1 MARKN
6 NNINGLEQAF
16 LDCRK
21 SLERYVRRMMGN
33 RDGAEDIVH
42 EAFVNAYA
50 AAEHTKIDHPTSYLF
65 TTAKRLVIRDR
76 TRLSTIL
83 TDYIEDYSGPALS
96 SSDSDGFEKL
106 AAREELRELERAL
119 EAMSTSCRK
128 VMLLRM
134 FYGMSQREI
143 AKTLGISEST
153 TEKHIAKGFSICE
166 ARFQRKGIERS
177 RKRKKSRL

>member
-1 MARKN
+1 MGQENSNSNRLAM
-6 NNINGLEQAF
+6 AF
-16 LDCRK
+16 LNSQK
-21 SLERYVRRMMGN
+21 GLERYVRRLVGN
-33 RDGAEDIVH
+33 REGAEDIVH

-50 AAEHTKIDHPTSYLF
+50 ASEQTEIEHPTSYLF

-76 TRLSTIL
+76 SRLSTIL

-96 SSDSDGFEKL
+96 SNEGDGFEKI
-106 AAREELRELERAL
+106 AAREELNELGAAM
-119 EAMSTSCRK
+119 EAMPAQCRK

-166 ARFQRKGIERS
+166 TRFRRKGIDRS
-177 RKRKKSRL
+177 RKRKRNVS